1 MGSENATLNPGF
13 LSPNPDFATDYSH
26 LCDAVWE
33 PRRGTMRRAFHTQ
46 EPIMPLALTAAEN
59 DDLPTS
65 PDASPADLHRALA
78 RWNRRRLTPAT
89 PSDDWATQLAE
100 DTQMLRR
107 ERAFV
112 EGLRAAARPWL
123 ADLPADPAGFVE
135 WFETLQ
141 GRGPGENDPLF
152 SWLADSADMEAMQ
165 WFLLQEVAGEAGFE
179 DLVAMAQVKMPT
191 RPKLELAR
199 NYWDEM
205 GRGNEGG
212 MHGPMLDR
220 LAKALHLQ
228 PTIETTVWPSLAL
241 GNLLVAFAANRQYAF
256 HALGA
261 LGVVELTAPWRATH
275 VATGLKRLGV
285 GAERKYYALHATL
298 DVEHSKA
305 WNEEVLTPLAEAEPQ
320 VIRSLAEGA
329 VMRLMAG
336 QQCFNA
342 YREVLWAAESRLA
355 G

>member
-1 MGSENATLNPGF
+1 
-13 LSPNPDFATDYSH
+13 
-26 LCDAVWE
+26 
-33 PRRGTMRRAFHTQ
+33 
-46 EPIMPLALTAAEN
+46 MPASLTTAEN
-59 DDLPTS
+59 DDLPVTS
-65 PDASPADLHRALA
+65 ETSAADLHRDLA
-78 RWNRRRLTPAT
+78 RWNRRRLAPAI
-89 PSDDWATQLAE
+89 PSDDWAARLDE
-100 DTQMLRR
+100 DVTMLRR
-107 ERAFV
+107 EHAFV
-112 EGLRAAARPWL
+112 EGLRTAAGPWL
-123 ADLPADPAGFVE
+123 ADLPTDPQGFVG
-135 WFETLQ
+135 WFEALQ
-141 GRGPGENDPLF
+141 GKGPGEGDPLF
-152 SWLADSADMEAMQ
+152 PWLAETADMEAMR

-205 GRGNEGG
+205 GRGNEAG

-220 LAKALHLQ
+220 LAKALQLQ
-228 PTIETTVWPSLAL
+228 PTIEGTVWPSLAL
-241 GNLLVAFAANRQYAF
+241 GNLLVAFSANRQYAF

-261 LGVVELTAPWRATH
+261 LGAVELTAPWRAAH
-275 VATGLKRLGV
+275 VAAGLRRLGV

-305 WNEEVLTPLAEAEPQ
+305 WNEEVLTPLAQAQPH

-342 YREVLWAAESRLA
+342 YRDMLWAPENRLA